1 MALRLRIAAAAVAL
15 LALGGCSSSAP
26 AGTPASEAPE
36 TASGEGHPVLAP
48 GTVVATGEF
57 SGDPRVTGRLS
68 VVIGATGDYELHLAS
83 FVAASGVTP
92 QLQVLADD
100 LPVDGDCI
108 DSDWR
113 FGLGAVTS
121 SEQTFVLGGS
131 DDIGQGDLSFLR
143 EIAVTQSGASADS
156 ACPLPFIA
164 HAPLDWTLPDMR
176 PGLSVADS
184 GAAVGAAGD
193 VVLQGREPLSYT
205 VAAGDSLTAIAAR
218 FGIEL
223 DELFYL
229 NPTRSPNPEGSTAF
243 TGEVLNL
250 SREDR

>member
-1 MALRLRIAAAAVAL
+1 MALQLRIAAAAVAL
-15 LALGGCSSSAP
+15 MALGGCSSSVPAETQAP
-26 AGTPASEAPE
+26 DAS
-36 TASGEGHPVLAP
+36 SGSARPVLEP

-57 SGDPRVTGRLS
+57 TGNPGVTGTLS
-68 VVIGATGDYELHLAS
+68 VVIGETGDYELRLAS
-83 FVAASGVTP
+83 FVAAEGVEP

-100 LPVDGDCI
+100 LPDGGGCI

-121 SEQTFVLGGS
+121 AEQTFVLGGS

-143 EIAVTQSGASADS
+143 EVAVTQSGASADT

-164 HAPLDWTLPDMR
+164 HATLDWTLPDMR

-184 GAAVGAAGD
+184 GPAAGAAGE
-193 VVLQGREPLSYT
+193 VVLRGREPLSYT

-250 SREDR
+250 SRADR